1 MAKGK
6 ATSCVSSK
14 GQHHAAAG
22 KTQFTAIDSGHGDD
36 GVYSVDIAEI
46 SQNEQQHFFI
56 LAYLPEGLG
65 QPPEGMVQLP
75 LAVFQVMGLPHVPQ
89 QRNGKSQPPYS
100 CKEEGELGGLLGVQA
115 KGGGE
120 NQRQSSHKGDT
131 AAQVAPGVSLGG
143 EHIHPLVCG
152 DVYQHGII
160 KDIAGG
166 IPDTHHHKGHQKG
179 LQPETMDS
187 TATPPRERTRNNPNS
202 RFFIP
207 R

>member
-100 CKEEGELGGLLGVQA
+100 CKEEGELGGLLGVQT

-179 LQPETMDS
+179 LPAGNGGQHCHAPQREDQKQSKQP
-187 TATPPRERTRNNPNS
+187 
-202 RFFIP
+202 FFP
-207 R
+207 AF